1 MDKPKNDRVLD
12 RFEPSRRA
20 AMRKILGGAALY
32 SAPVVTSFSMNSLG
46 GEAQAQSAPVYC
58 GNQVGACSVPAL
70 SEEKQIGLMAL
81 LAAAGAYL
89 IKRGR

>member
-1 MDKPKNDRVLD
+1 MDKPKNDRVLE

-46 GEAQAQSAPVYC
+46 GEAQAQSMCA
-58 GNQVGACSVPAL
+58 NQTTPCSVPTL
-70 SEEKQIGLMAL
+70 SDEKQIGLIAL

-89 IKRGR
+89 VKRGR